1 MQQKM
6 AAQQDA
12 QKAEYELQKQQMLA
26 KAEVAKAQGTAQA
39 LLVQAKAQSEAND
52 LLNKTLTPMLVEN
65 KKVDRW
71 NGVLPQITGGATPL
85 LNISE
90 LKQ

>member
-1 MQQKM
+1 
-6 AAQQDA
+6 
-12 QKAEYELQKQQMLA
+12 MLA